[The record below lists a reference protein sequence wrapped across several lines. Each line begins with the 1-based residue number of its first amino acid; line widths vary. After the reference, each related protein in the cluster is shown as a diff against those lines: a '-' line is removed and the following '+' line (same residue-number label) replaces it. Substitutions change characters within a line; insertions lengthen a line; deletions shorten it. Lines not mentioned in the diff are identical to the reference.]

1 MQPAALG
8 EDGIVTSPHRIPL
21 DDGTRTTLE
30 SWGEAGPVM
39 LCIHGMTSSRRS
51 WERLARHYA
60 NRYRVFAYDQRG
72 HGDSAEI
79 TGPMALAR
87 GVRDLQNVA
96 DALAAPVDVL
106 LGHSWGGAV
115 AIRGA
120 ASIGA
125 KHVVAIDPMIRQV
138 SAAWYEEYV
147 GELDETFRLT
157 GRERDERTREEF
169 AVWDPEDVAGKVHA
183 VHAMTSEPIA
193 RLWSEN
199 PPESWDL
206 RETLAHFDRPLLLA
220 MADRDSSIVEGETI
234 DDVRERRSPNVEIV
248 AFPKQGHNLH
258 RTGLGPLL
266 AEIDRFLGR
275 RH

>member
-1 MQPAALG
+1 
-8 EDGIVTSPHRIPL
+8 
-21 DDGTRTTLE
+21 
-30 SWGEAGPVM
+30 
-39 LCIHGMTSSRRS
+39 
-51 WERLARHYA
+51 
-60 NRYRVFAYDQRG
+60 
-72 HGDSAEI
+72 
-79 TGPMALAR
+79 
-87 GVRDLQNVA
+87 
-96 DALAAPVDVL
+96 
-106 LGHSWGGAV
+106 
-115 AIRGA
+115 
-120 ASIGA
+120 
-125 KHVVAIDPMIRQV
+125 MIRQV